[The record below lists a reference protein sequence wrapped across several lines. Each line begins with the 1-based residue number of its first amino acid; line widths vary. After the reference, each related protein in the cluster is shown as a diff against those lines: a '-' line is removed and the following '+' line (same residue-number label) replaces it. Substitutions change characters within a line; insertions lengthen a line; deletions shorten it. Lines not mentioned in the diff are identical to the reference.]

1 MFSFLFFSLVG
12 LYLYRMNT
20 RIPKLNQCLYND
32 SNTDSSMKRAMDT
45 ILTISEKENN
55 TDNGTLSEMLASK
68 IKNLKIEEEG
78 GKDIRDK
85 DKLEEEFTIERFET
99 YLRKREL
106 LLFLENPNHLPE
118 TKIMILDKI
127 ARETDIFDDPYSKN
141 YEFHLFN
148 GGFWKDWE

>member
-20 RIPKLNQCLYND
+20 RIPKLNLSIYND
-32 SNTDSSMKRAMDT
+32 SNTHSSMRNAIDT
-45 ILTISEKENN
+45 ILTISEKEKN

-78 GKDIRDK
+78 GKDTRVK
-85 DKLEEEFTIERFET
+85 DKVDEPFTVERFET
-99 YLRKREL
+99 YLRKKEL
-106 LLFLENPNHLPE
+106 LLFLENPNHSPE
-118 TKIMILDKI
+118 TKIMVLDKI
-127 ARETDIFDDPYSKN
+127 ARETDIFDDPFSKN

-148 GGFWKDWE
+148 GGFWNEWE